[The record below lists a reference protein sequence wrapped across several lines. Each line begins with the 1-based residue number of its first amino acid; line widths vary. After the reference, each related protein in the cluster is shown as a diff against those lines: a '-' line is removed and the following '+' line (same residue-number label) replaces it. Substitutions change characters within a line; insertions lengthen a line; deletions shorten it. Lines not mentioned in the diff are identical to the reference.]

1 MLLNLPQNKKINI
14 FPIKAFKDNYIWI
27 IQEKNNA
34 VIVDPGEAK
43 PSLNK
48 LKEMGLKLVGIL
60 ITHKHFDHIGG
71 VEELI
76 KNFPKVKIYGPENNE
91 FRFKYEIVKEG
102 DLISIINT
110 EIKFYVIE
118 TPGHTLDHIV
128 YVDSNH
134 LFCGDTLFAC
144 GCGRL
149 FEGSYDEM
157 FNSLSKISSL
167 KPNTKIYCA
176 HEYTK
181 ENIKFALTID
191 SNNKELN
198 ERSNKL
204 QNIEI
209 TIPSLLKDELET
221 NPFLRAKTSEE
232 FKLIRKKKDEF

>member
-43 PSLNK
+43 SSLVK
-48 LKEMGLKLVGIL
+48 LKEMDLELVAIL
-60 ITHKHFDHIGG
+60 ITHKHFDHIDG

-76 KNFPKVKIYGPENNE
+76 KNFPKVKIFGPENNE
-91 FRFKYEIVKEG
+91 FQFKYEIVKEG
-102 DLISIINT
+102 DLISILNT
-110 EIKFYVIE
+110 KIKFYVIE
-118 TPGHTLDHIV
+118 TPGHTLDHLV